1 MAKMTE
7 SDIEVMAIEH
17 LRGMGYEYVYGP
29 DIEPSGI
36 NTLRSYQ
43 QVILEDKVRTAL
55 QRLNPHLSEQKCE
68 EALKQMMQISTT
80 ELMANNLAFHRLLTE
95 GINIE
100 VSKDGNTQG
109 ELACLIDFNDPTNNE
124 FLVINQLTIKE
135 GNHTRR
141 PDLILFINGL
151 PLVVI
156 ELKNATDENATVSGA
171 YNQIKTYQKQ
181 IPSLFTYNAFN
192 VISDGLEA
200 KTGTVSADFSRYMT
214 WKTAN
219 GKTQATSTQPQ
230 LEVLLQGLLNPV
242 TLLDMIRHFIVF
254 EASKHEDSKGIISIR
269 TVKKMA
275 AYHQYYAVNAAVLST
290 IRASAV
296 NADSPLPKWHC
307 ASRDVTVKI
316 LLMRKKPEI
325 VKRA

>member
-1 MAKMTE
+1 
-7 SDIEVMAIEH
+7 
-17 LRGMGYEYVYGP
+17 
-29 DIEPSGI
+29 
-36 NTLRSYQ
+36 
-43 QVILEDKVRTAL
+43 
-55 QRLNPHLSEQKCE
+55 
-68 EALKQMMQISTT
+68 
-80 ELMANNLAFHRLLTE
+80 MANNLTFHRLLTE

-156 ELKNATDENATVSGA
+156 ELKNAADENATVAGA
-171 YNQIKTYQKQ
+171 YNQIKTYQNQ
-181 IPSLFTYNAFN
+181 IPSLFTYNTFN

-200 KTGTVSADFSRYMT
+200 KAGTVSADFSRYMT
-214 WKTAN
+214 WKTSN
-219 GKTQATSTQPQ
+219 GKTQATSTQPM

-296 NADSPLPKWHC
+296 NADSPSAEVAVRQQGRNSKDLVNAQKTGDRKAGVVWH
-307 ASRDVTVKI
+307 T
-316 LLMRKKPEI
+316 
-325 VKRA
+325 

>member
-17 LRGMGYEYVYGP
+17 LQGLGYEYVYGP

-36 NTLRSYQ
+36 NPLRSYQ

-68 EALKQMMQISTT
+68 EALKQVMQISTPD
-80 ELMANNLAFHRLLTE
+80 LMANNLAFHRLLTE

-156 ELKNATDENATVSGA
+156 ELKNAADENATVAGA
-171 YNQIKTYQKQ
+171 YNQIKTYQNQ
-181 IPSLFTYNAFN
+181 IPSLFTYNTFN
-192 VISDGLEA
+192 VISDGLESQSGDGFCRFQSLYDMENIKRQNA
-200 KTGTVSADFSRYMT
+200 SHQYP
-214 WKTAN
+214 AN
-219 GKTQATSTQPQ
+219 ARS
-230 LEVLLQGLLNPV
+230 PV
-242 TLLDMIRHFIVF
+242 TGV
-254 EASKHEDSKGIISIR
+254 A
-269 TVKKMA
+269 
-275 AYHQYYAVNAAVLST
+275 
-290 IRASAV
+290 
-296 NADSPLPKWHC
+296 
-307 ASRDVTVKI
+307 
-316 LLMRKKPEI
+316 
-325 VKRA
+325 

>member
-1 MAKMTE
+1 
-7 SDIEVMAIEH
+7 
-17 LRGMGYEYVYGP
+17 
-29 DIEPSGI
+29 
-36 NTLRSYQ
+36 
-43 QVILEDKVRTAL
+43 
-55 QRLNPHLSEQKCE
+55 PHLSEKKCE
-68 EALKQMMQISTT
+68 EALKQVMQISTPD
-80 ELMANNLAFHRLLTE
+80 LMANNLAFHRLLTE

-124 FLVINQLTIKE
+124 FLVVNQITIKE

-156 ELKNATDENATVSGA
+156 EVKNAADENATVAGA
-171 YNQIKTYQKQ
+171 YNQIKTYQNQ
-181 IPSLFTYNAFN
+181 ISSLFTYNAFN

-200 KTGTVSADFSRYMT
+200 KAGTVSADFSRYMT

-219 GKTQATSTQPQ
+219 GQTQATSTQPQ

-242 TLLDMIRHFIVF
+242 TLLDVIRHFIVF

-290 IRASAV
+290 IRASGV
-296 NADSPLPKWHC
+296 NADSPSAEVAL
-307 ASRDVTVKI
+307 
-316 LLMRKKPEI
+316 
-325 VKRA
+325 

>member
-17 LRGMGYEYVYGP
+17 LQGLGYEYVYGP

-36 NTLRSYQ
+36 NPLRSYQ

-68 EALKQMMQISTT
+68 EALKQVMQISTPD
-80 ELMANNLAFHRLLTE
+80 LMANNLAFHRLLTE

-156 ELKNATDENATVSGA
+156 ELKNAADENATVAGA
-171 YNQIKTYQKQ
+171 YNQIKT
-181 IPSLFTYNAFN
+181 
-192 VISDGLEA
+192 D
-200 KTGTVSADFSRYMT
+200 
-214 WKTAN
+214 
-219 GKTQATSTQPQ
+219 
-230 LEVLLQGLLNPV
+230 
-242 TLLDMIRHFIVF
+242 
-254 EASKHEDSKGIISIR
+254 
-269 TVKKMA
+269 
-275 AYHQYYAVNAAVLST
+275 
-290 IRASAV
+290 
-296 NADSPLPKWHC
+296 
-307 ASRDVTVKI
+307 
-316 LLMRKKPEI
+316 RKS
-325 VKRA
+325 VV